1 MAKITIQYEPGDI
14 VILPFGERG
23 ELVKFYDLP
32 WASRWDVKIL
42 TSTGFNEVGE
52 ICDFFEKDFEL
63 EDKSL
68 YL

>member
-1 MAKITIQYEPGDI
+1 MAQIIIKYEEGDK
-14 VILPFGERG
+14 VLLPFDEKGV
-23 ELVKFYDLP
+23 LVKFYKFI
-32 WASRWDVKIL
+32 WASRWDVRI
-42 TSTGFNEVGE
+42 TESNGFNAVGE

>member
-1 MAKITIQYEPGDI
+1 MAKITIEYEEGDK
-14 VILPFGERG
+14 VKLPFDEHGV
-23 ELVKFYDLP
+23 LVKFYDLP
-32 WASRWDVKIL
+32 WASRWDVKI
-42 TSTGFNEVGE
+42 TVSNGFNAVGE